1 MTGSVFTIR
10 QPGFSEKEGISMRS
24 GKSGEFGFFFIMLA
38 GIFWGTCGTAQSMAP
53 AGANPL
59 ILGDLRMLLGG
70 LFLFLILTLKRSTIL
85 KGPWPLFNTLG
96 AAACM
101 ACMQLF
107 FFSAMIK
114 TGVAIG
120 TMVAVG
126 TLPVFQGL
134 AGRMFF
140 QEKLDIRWQVAAI
153 LAISGCLLLC
163 YRGSD
168 SLLLNPLGIFLAV
181 CASSCGTISNVFIKR
196 VRNFREPVETMAV
209 VLFTGGLLASPL
221 LVSLKM
227 QWIMDPRSIL
237 VAIHLGLV
245 TAALGYSFF
254 AFGIKTTPL
263 SKAGILTL
271 TEPLTAFL
279 LGVLFLKEQMSLLM
293 ITGCL
298 LLSTSFIVLSLSPG
312 KH

>member
-1 MTGSVFTIR
+1 M
-10 QPGFSEKEGISMRS
+10 KS
-24 GKSGEFGFFFIMLA
+24 GKGSEFGFFFIMLA

-70 LFLFLILTLKRSTIL
+70 AFLFLILSL
-85 KGPWPLFNTLG
+85 KGSTLLTGSWPLLNTLG
-96 AAACM
+96 AAVCM
-101 ACMQLF
+101 AGMQLF
-107 FFSAMIK
+107 FFSAMMK

-126 TLPVFQGL
+126 TLPVIQGL
-134 AGRMFF
+134 AGRLFF
-140 QEKLDIRWQVAAI
+140 HEKLDIWWMIAAI
-153 LAISGCLLLC
+153 LAISGCILLC
-163 YRGSD
+163 YRGNETYQLD
-168 SLLLNPLGIFLAV
+168 PFGIFLAV
-181 CASSCGTISNVFIKR
+181 CASSCGTLSNVFIKR
-196 VRNFREPVETMAV
+196 VRDFRRPVETMAV
-209 VLFTGGLLASPL
+209 VLFTGGLVASPL
-221 LVSLKM
+221 LLSLKM
-227 QWIMDPRSIL
+227 EWIMDPRSIL

-279 LGVLFLKEQMSLLM
+279 LGVLLLKEQMSPLM
-293 ITGCL
+293 IIGSV
-298 LLSTSFIVLSLSPG
+298 LLSVGFIVLSVSPG
-312 KH
+312 KN